1 MTKTLE
7 ELLKLPP
14 AERAEIAVTLW
25 DSVAESEGA
34 DVLPLSAELKAE
46 LDRRLA
52 LRVSAFGGA
61 MAMRTMSR
69 SSTTTR
75 SVYGAP

>member
-34 DVLPLSAELKAE
+34 DVLPLSAEMKAE

-52 LRVSAFGGA
+52 EHEANPGAAVPWDDALR
-61 MAMRTMSR
+61 RLRPSR
-69 SSTTTR
+69 
-75 SVYGAP
+75 

>member
-7 ELLKLPP
+7 DLLKLPP

-25 DSVAESEGA
+25 DSVMESA
-34 DVLPLSAELKAE
+34 HASVLPLSVEQRTE

-52 LRVSAFGGA
+52 EHERYPGSAIPWDD
-61 MAMRTMSR
+61 R
-69 SSTTTR
+69 
-75 SVYGAP
+75 

>member
-7 ELLKLPP
+7 ELLKLSP

-25 DSVAESEGA
+25 DSVAESEDA
-34 DVLPLSAELKAE
+34 DVLPLSPELKAE

-52 LRVSAFGGA
+52 DLESNPGASIPWDEALR
-61 MAMRTMSR
+61 RLR
-69 SSTTTR
+69 SNR
-75 SVYGAP
+75 

>member
-7 ELLKLPP
+7 DLLKLPP

-25 DSVAESEGA
+25 DSVAESA
-34 DVLPLSAELKAE
+34 DASVLPLSVEQRVE

-52 LRVSAFGGA
+52 EHEQDPDSAIPWDQALR
-61 MAMRTMSR
+61 RLER
-69 SSTTTR
+69 S
-75 SVYGAP
+75 

>member
-7 ELLKLPP
+7 ELLKLPA

-46 LDRRLA
+46 LERRLA
-52 LRVSAFGGA
+52 EHDANPDAAVPWEEALR
-61 MAMRTMSR
+61 RLRPSR
-69 SSTTTR
+69 
-75 SVYGAP
+75 

>member
-7 ELLKLPP
+7 ELLKLSP

-25 DSVAESEGA
+25 DSVAESAGA
-34 DVLPLSAELKAE
+34 DVLPLSAEMKAE

-52 LRVSAFGGA
+52 DREVNPGAAVPWDEALR
-61 MAMRTMSR
+61 RLRPSR
-69 SSTTTR
+69 
-75 SVYGAP
+75 

>member
-7 ELLKLPP
+7 ELLKLSA

-34 DVLPLSAELKAE
+34 DVLPLSAGMKAE

-52 LRVSAFGGA
+52 EHEANPGTAVPWDEAVRRLRSGG
-61 MAMRTMSR
+61 
-69 SSTTTR
+69 
-75 SVYGAP
+75 

>member
-7 ELLKLPP
+7 ELLKLSP

-25 DSVAESEGA
+25 ESVAESEGA
-34 DVLPLSAELKAE
+34 DVLPPSADLKAE

-52 LRVSAFGGA
+52 EHAATPGAAVPWEEAVRRLRLG
-61 MAMRTMSR
+61 R
-69 SSTTTR
+69 
-75 SVYGAP
+75 